1 MAGTVRGPG
10 SALDPSAAG
19 AGLGPRQQCW
29 WGAPPGPP
37 PALGTPILLAGLG
50 CRAGA
55 ARALVTQSSIAQLIR
70 ASPLVVAFL

>member
-10 SALDPSAAG
+10 SALGPSAAG

-29 WGAPPGPP
+29 WGDTAWTP
-37 PALGTPILLAGLG
+37 PALGTPILLAGSG

-55 ARALVTQSSIAQLIR
+55 AQALVTQSSIAQLIR